1 MINEQNILQHEFIGL
16 DAQVLQSTNPQLI
29 GLNGTVTN
37 ETKSMIELNTVNGTK
52 LIPKSINTWNFTVN
66 NQKITVDGTRIQ
78 KRPFDRLGGKA

>member
-16 DAQVLQSTNPQLI
+16 EAQVLQSTNPQLI

-66 NQKITVDGTRIQ
+66 NQKITVDGKRIQ